1 MTDSRK
7 SGTGQQVDPGN
18 VDSQKL
24 RIDEDGRLVIPA
36 EMRAAMLVDDTGALT
51 ALVVEGELR
60 ILAPRAATAELQE
73 IVGETR
79 PKGVSMA
86 DELIA
91 ERRAEA
97 RREADR

>member
-1 MTDSRK
+1 MGPRK
-7 SGTGQQVDPGN
+7 PETEQPVGPGS

-36 EMRAAMLVDDTGALT
+36 DMRAAMLVDETGVLT
-51 ALVVEGELR
+51 ARVVEGELR
-60 ILAPRAATAELQE
+60 ILTPGAALASLQKKVCE
-73 IVGETR
+73 AR
-79 PKGVSMA
+79 PDGVSLA

-97 RREADR
+97 RREADE

>member
-18 VDSQKL
+18 VESQKL
-24 RIDEDGRLVIPA
+24 RIGEDGRLVVPS
-36 EMRAAMLVDDTGALT
+36 EMRAAMLVDETGVISAR
-51 ALVVEGELR
+51 VVDGELR
-60 ILAPRAATAELQE
+60 LLTPKAALRSLQRMVQE
-73 IVGETR
+73 ASPG
-79 PKGVSMA
+79 GASMA

-97 RREADR
+97 RREAGE